1 MTFVKND
8 IIYNELY
15 FVIFIITLILLAI
28 LKSKYG
34 ELSKQLV
41 FSIFDKKNSDKF
53 LKRDNVFSER
63 INYIFN
69 IILVNNFSLVLL
81 VFTEDLSYSN
91 YFKILTLAL
100 IFFSSKY
107 LLIVFLC
114 EVFNITELKRF
125 SLFHTFLYEKIYSV
139 VVTPILIIY
148 FFSSISY
155 NYYLINFFMI
165 LLILTIL
172 LKLKN
177 VFNLLMNTVGIKTF
191 HIILY
196 LCISEIIPISLIAKG
211 IFY

>member
-34 ELSKQLV
+34 EMSKQLV

-53 LKRDNVFSER
+53 LKR
-63 INYIFN
+63 
-69 IILVNNFSLVLL
+69 
-81 VFTEDLSYSN
+81 
-91 YFKILTLAL
+91 
-100 IFFSSKY
+100 
-107 LLIVFLC
+107 
-114 EVFNITELKRF
+114 LKRF

-139 VVTPILIIY
+139 LVTPILIIY

-196 LCISEIIPISLIAKG
+196 LCIAEIIPISLITKG